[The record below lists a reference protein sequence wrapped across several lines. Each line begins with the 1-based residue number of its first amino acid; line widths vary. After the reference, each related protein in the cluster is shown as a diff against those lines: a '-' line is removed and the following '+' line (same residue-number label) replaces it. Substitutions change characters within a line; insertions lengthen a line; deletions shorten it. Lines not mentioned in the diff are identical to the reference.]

1 MAGHL
6 YFPAP
11 NATLGTAALMTV
23 DPISDVSRHPV
34 LGRSRLVVA
43 GILIVTLTVVLIER
57 LYFLQ
62 IVEHVRYRALSI
74 ENRFDLLPVPPVRGM
89 IYDRYGEVL
98 AENHAVYELEVVP
111 EQVRDMA
118 SLMTWATQSLS
129 LTERDRKKFDKRL
142 HGRASFERILLK
154 SGLSEEQAARF
165 AVNQYRFPGVALRGR
180 LRRSYPLGHVT
191 AHVVGYVGRIGDK
204 DLDAKE
210 LSRYRGV
217 AHIGKLGIESYY
229 EGNLLG
235 RIGYEQVETNAHGRV
250 VRTLA
255 REPAIS
261 GNHLHLTLDSR
272 LQKVV
277 RNELAGHRGA
287 AVVLEP
293 HTGEILAFVS
303 MPDYDPNLFAK
314 GIDQVRYTAL
324 LQDSNKPLLNRALYG
339 RYAPGSTLKP
349 ILALAGLEHTID
361 PRRRVKCPGFFALKE
376 GGRVYRCWRKQ
387 GHGAVNLKEALEQSC
402 DTYFYQLGLR
412 LGISGISEALTTFGF
427 GKQTG
432 IDLASEPDGLIP
444 TALWKQRRHGTPWYP
459 GDTLNA
465 SIGQGYILSTPLQLA
480 AATAALANRGRLV
493 RPHLLRG
500 VEDPETGEIQRP
512 AEQVTEVQLGD
523 PSQYERVIEGMIA
536 VMHGSHGTARRAGQ
550 QLSYRIAAKTGTSQ
564 LVSLP
569 QDGEAA
575 KDTPERLKDHALFIA
590 FAPAERPRVALAL
603 VIENGGSGGKIAA
616 PIARRIFDY
625 YFVERLRRANL
636 KESRYVRG

>member
-118 SLMTWATQSLS
+118 SFMTWATQSLS

-191 AHVVGYVGRIGDK
+191 AHVVGYVGRISDK

-210 LSRYRGV
+210 RSRYRGV

-402 DTYFYQLGLR
+402 DTYFYQLGLT

-512 AEQVTEVQLGD
+512 AEQVTEVGLGD
-523 PSQYERVIEGMIA
+523 ASQYERVIEGMMA

>member
-191 AHVVGYVGRIGDK
+191 AHVVGYVGRISDK

-210 LSRYRGV
+210 RSHYRGV
-217 AHIGKLGIESYY
+217 THIGKLGVESYY

-402 DTYFYQLGLR
+402 DTYFYQLGLT

-512 AEQVTEVQLGD
+512 AEQVTEVGLGD
-523 PSQYERVIEGMIA
+523 ASQYERVIEGMMA
-536 VMHGSHGTARRAGQ
+536 VMHGSQGTARRAGQ

-575 KDTPERLKDHALFIA
+575 KDIPERLKDHALFIA
-590 FAPAERPRVALAL
+590 FAPAERPRIALAL

-616 PIARRIFDY
+616 PMARRIFDY